1 MMYSISKRLIDIV
14 GSVFCLIIFSPVI
27 IVAAVYIKIISP
39 DGPIFS
45 DTPKRAAKGGREFKM
60 YKFRT
65 MIPNAHEY
73 MLSHPELYEK
83 YKNNNYKLDD
93 DPRWLPGAKFIRK
106 YSIDEFPQFI
116 NVLFGDMSLVG
127 PRAYYPFELRD
138 QEKVY
143 PETAAHIKEVL
154 SVKPGITGLWK
165 VSGRS
170 AVSFP
175 DRIKIDSYYANKHSV
190 LLDLTILLKTPAAL
204 LSGRGAC

>member
-1 MMYSISKRLIDIV
+1 MVYQIIKRTIDIV
-14 GSVFCLIIFSPVI
+14 GGAVGLIVFSPI
-27 IVAAVYIKIISP
+27 IVFTAIYIKLVSP
-39 DGPIFS
+39 EGPVFT
-45 DTPKRAAKGGREFKM
+45 DTPKRAAQNGREFKM

-65 MIPNAHEY
+65 MIPRAHEY
-73 MLSHPELYEK
+73 MLDHPDLYEK

-116 NVLFGDMSLVG
+116 NVVTGDMSLIG

-138 QEKVY
+138 QQKVY
-143 PETAAHIKEVL
+143 PETASHIKEVL
-154 SVKPGITGLWK
+154 SVKPGVTGLWQ
-165 VSGRS
+165 VNGRS

-175 DRIKIDSYYANKHSV
+175 DRIKIDSYYATHRSL
-190 LLDLTILLKTPAAL
+190 LLDLKILVKTPAAL